1 MSGLMFWTDV
11 LEGPVTNST
20 LAQWWAITAGF
31 VLVAVGVLG
40 FIPNPI
46 VGGANSLAT
55 TDALHNIVH
64 IGTGVLALFVY
75 MRTTGDAKANALIG
89 FGLLYAAI
97 FVLVLASPT
106 LFGLFAVPANATL
119 HVIHFALAAVSIGV
133 GVMARG
139 SYEPM
144 RAQ

>member
-1 MSGLMFWTDV
+1 MD
-11 LEGPVTNST
+11 NAT
-20 LAQWWAITAGF
+20 LAKWWALIAGG
-31 VLVAVGVLG
+31 VLVLVGVLG

-46 VGGANSLAT
+46 VGSQPGALAT
-55 TDALHNIVH
+55 TDTLHNIVH
-64 IGTGVLALFVY
+64 LGTGILALIVY
-75 MRTTGDAKANALIG
+75 TRTTGDAKANALIG
-89 FGLLYAAI
+89 FGILYAAI

-106 LFGLFAVPANATL
+106 LFGLFSVPANATL

>member
-1 MSGLMFWTDV
+1 MS
-11 LEGPVTNST
+11 NST
-20 LAQWWAITAGF
+20 LAQWWAIVAGV
-31 VLVAVGVLG
+31 VLVAVGALG

-46 VGGANSLAT
+46 VGGANALAT
-55 TDALHNIVH
+55 TDAFHNVVH
-64 IGTGVLALFVY
+64 IGTGLLALFVY
-75 MRTTGDAKANALIG
+75 TRTTGDAKANALIG

-106 LFGLFAVPANATL
+106 LFGLFSVPANATL
-119 HVIHFALAAVSIGV
+119 HIIHFALAAVSLGI

-144 RAQ
+144 RAS

>member
-1 MSGLMFWTDV
+1 M
-11 LEGPVTNST
+11 TNST
-20 LAQWWAITAGF
+20 LAQWWAITAGV

-46 VGGANSLAT
+46 VGGANALAT
-55 TDALHNIVH
+55 TDGLHNIVH
-64 IGTGVLALFVY
+64 IATGVLALFVY
-75 MRTTGDAKANALIG
+75 SRTTGDAKAHALIG

-106 LFGLFAVPANATL
+106 LFGLFSVPANATL
-119 HVIHFALAAVSIGV
+119 HVIHFALAAVSLGV

>member
-1 MSGLMFWTDV
+1 MD
-11 LEGPVTNST
+11 NAT
-20 LAQWWAITAGF
+20 LAKWWALIAGG
-31 VLVAVGVLG
+31 VLVLVGILG

-46 VGGANSLAT
+46 VGSQPGALAT
-55 TDALHNIVH
+55 TDTLHNIVH
-64 IGTGVLALFVY
+64 LGTGILALIVY
-75 MRTTGDAKANALIG
+75 TRTTGDAKANALIG
-89 FGLLYAAI
+89 FGILYAAI

-106 LFGLFAVPANATL
+106 LFGLFSVPANATL